1 MTKTKRTITLNDI
14 EALRLTFS
22 IRGRE
27 HDYNRDPE
35 KRYDRIQCGIVTDI
49 NADYG
54 SGRWFAFW
62 IEDCFDPCI
71 YVIQQETFEA
81 AYEDF
86 CDWQADQLRIDEAD
100 LIGRDENFMNYT
112 SNGTPID
119 TEAVQGCECHLV
131 RIDCA

>member
-1 MTKTKRTITLNDI
+1 MTKTKSTITLNDI

-27 HDYNRDPE
+27 HDYNPDPE
-35 KRYDRIQCGIVTDI
+35 KRGYPRGIVSDV
-49 NADYG
+49 NAEWG

-62 IEDCFDPCI
+62 VEDCFNPSI
-71 YVIQQETFEA
+71 YTIQHDSFEA
-81 AYEDF
+81 AYEEF
-86 CDWQADQLRIDEAD
+86 CDWQVDQLKIEDTDLKDYDESS
-100 LIGRDENFMNYT
+100 LSYS

-131 RIDCA
+131 RIECA